1 MQMNRFGSNVD
12 GDKPYLKQEAF
23 APKVSFR
30 CSSHLVS
37 KGGSLEGFSDKA
49 PRRMR
54 VPAREQNPAY
64 VLPISFSS
72 TSPILFLARGW
83 AFLYA
88 ACWVLK
94 LT

>member
-1 MQMNRFGSNVD
+1 MNRFGSNVD

-37 KGGSLEGFSDKA
+37 KGGSLEDLSDEV

-54 VPAREQNPAY
+54 IPAREQNPAY

-72 TSPILFLARGW
+72 TPSIFFFALGC
-83 AFLYA
+83 AF
-88 ACWVLK
+88 
-94 LT
+94 